1 MKKTLFA
8 ACVLILFSCASAR
21 INKSSNAMPSCLSS
35 KIEIMKNDPSQGE
48 PSSISQYSYKGKT
61 VYYVASACC
70 DKYNIVYDS
79 ACNLLGY
86 PDGGYTGKGDG
97 KMIDFFKEATG
108 KKIVWKKMIE
118 Q

>member
-1 MKKTLFA
+1 MKKALFA

-79 ACNLLGY
+79 ACTLLGY
-86 PDGGYTGKGDG
+86 PDGGYSGKGDG
-97 KMIDFFKEATG
+97 KMADFFKEAAD
-108 KKIVWKKMIE
+108 KKIIWEKKL

>member
-1 MKKTLFA
+1 
-8 ACVLILFSCASAR
+8 
-21 INKSSNAMPSCLSS
+21 MPSCLSS

-48 PSSISQYSYKGKT
+48 PLSISQYTYKGKT

-97 KMIDFFKEATG
+97 KMSDFYSEAEN
-108 KKIVWKKMIE
+108 KKVIWEKGN
-118 Q
+118 QQ